1 MREVNAVPLATDFSE
16 HAHQAVDSE
25 ATHARSSGARIE
37 VVHGF
42 QTPVPI
48 VSPDEV
54 VVRKGFVERARAA
67 TAKNLGASLKGK
79 ADRL

>member
-1 MREVNAVPLATDFSE
+1 MREVNAVPSATDFSE
-16 HAHQAVDSE
+16 HAHQAVDTE

-48 VSPDEV
+48 VSPYEV
-54 VVRKGFVERARAA
+54 VVPKGFVERARGGAA
-67 TAKNLGASLKGK
+67 KSLRSVVEGKG
-79 ADRL
+79 